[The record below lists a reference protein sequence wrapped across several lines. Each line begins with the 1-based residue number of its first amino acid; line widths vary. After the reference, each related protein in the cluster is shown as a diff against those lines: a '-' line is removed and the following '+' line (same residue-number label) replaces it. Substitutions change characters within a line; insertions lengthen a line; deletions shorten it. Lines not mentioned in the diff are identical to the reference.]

1 MLSGYDLLVRPICT
15 GMFLFIVPSAINFH
29 TFPMT
34 LPCSLLLFLS
44 FSLSSSSSSSIL
56 SIAHPLYICLS
67 LFNQFPFLLFPKV
80 LFRFP
85 DSYYVKWLN
94 LSLLHT
100 LWNLIF
106 VLSNLSLFGLMPFAW
121 FFTEA
126 EGFVGSRR
134 GLWSRFKETCV
145 VLGILFIITVGLATG
160 KF

>member
-1 MLSGYDLLVRPICT
+1 
-15 GMFLFIVPSAINFH
+15 MFIAS
-29 TFPMT
+29 
-34 LPCSLLLFLS
+34 LPFFFSFLLLL
-44 FSLSSSSSSSIL
+44 LI
-56 SIAHPLYICLS
+56 HPFYRSPAISLS
-67 LFNQFPFLLFPKV
+67 LFNQFPFLLLPQV

>member
-1 MLSGYDLLVRPICT
+1 ML
-15 GMFLFIVPSAINFH
+15 FF
-29 TFPMT
+29 
-34 LPCSLLLFLS
+34 
-44 FSLSSSSSSSIL
+44 SSS
-56 SIAHPLYICLS
+56 
-67 LFNQFPFLLFPKV
+67 Q
-80 LFRFP
+80 
-85 DSYYVKWLN
+85 WLN

-160 KF
+160 YFDILSSFMKTHIVEELQI